1 MKYRDKL
8 QQKFDGLSKL
18 SGSELQKRRDRLN
31 QSGYMRE
38 KQTATFSTSVR
49 GKAKVKGSSKQPKGW
64 YTVNSQLGG

>member
-18 SGSELQKRRDRLN
+18 SGSELQKRRDKLN

-38 KQTATFSTSVR
+38 KQTATFSTNVR
-49 GKAKVKGSSKQPKGW
+49 GKTKTRGNSKIPQGW
-64 YTVNSQLGG
+64 YTASQFGH